1 MNLAQMRVM
10 LKSIL
15 TAGGGANPGIGA
27 DDFWTDKELNTY
39 LNMAQQEVYKII
51 RRARSDYF
59 TRIVR
64 TTDPPFLVRGVLFD
78 PASLRWQPGQGNYVL
93 PPDFVRMKLITDL
106 SNTPC
111 RVVHADLARSEF
123 KIIMNTQSNA
133 MGGEYLYDILGVR
146 TMLVRPLPID
156 TRDFEFVYEYVL
168 NPLRDHT
175 VGTVTVTENNTT
187 FYFSDD
193 AKIRTNLLPGDE
205 IIPGTSAANQSIP
218 LVDVQY
224 PIIRSIDSNNQ
235 VTLESAYTPISEVK

>member
-10 LKSIL
+10 LRSIL
-15 TAGGGANPGIGA
+15 TAGGGANTGIGS

-78 PASLRWQPGQGNYVL
+78 PASLRWQAGQGNYVL

-106 SNTPC
+106 SGDPC
-111 RVVHADLARSEF
+111 RVIHADLARSEF
-123 KIIMNTQSNA
+123 KIIMNTQSNRI
-133 MGGEYLYDILGVR
+133 GGEYLYDILGVR
-146 TMLVRPLPID
+146 TMLVRPIPTD
-156 TRDFEFVYEYVL
+156 VKDFEFVYEYML
-168 NPLRDHT
+168 NPLRDYIK
-175 VGTVTVTENNTT
+175 GTVTIIEGNTT
-187 FYFSDD
+187 FSFSDD
-193 AKIRTNLLPGDE
+193 AKIQTNLVVGDE
-205 IIPGTSAANQSIP
+205 IIPGTTSDNQSIP

-235 VTLESAYTPISEVK
+235 VTLESPYVPQEVA